1 MDLFRESSRIFII
14 IILGLGALIQLLR
27 IIGLVVDWPILKK
40 LNLSTPPTKF
50 QMFLYYVLA
59 AGACIYSIYR
69 HLQ

>member
-40 LNLSTPPTKF
+40 LNLSTPPIKF